1 MSHIENIYLK
11 NFRVFDEGFDM
22 KLKPITFLTGPNSS
36 GKSSVLKSIL
46 LLKSNTASSLQVLDF
61 TGDKHNLGTFVNTI
75 NKKCNKED
83 LISIGLTTK
92 LNDKS
97 PFSMSLYKEPVTTRR
112 SVYYILREEPG
123 EITETIKIIL
133 HFRKNDRSGKL
144 AKLELFVKEEDKP
157 VIVLTIGKDETQSHE
172 FDVNQNTLVKNKF
185 LNDAFL
191 NFRMFRDGKKIR
203 TPKSNLNTLKKYTMP
218 SKFKLQDGNKE
229 EFYDEP
235 ILIFSQLFKQFL
247 NDTFKQY
254 IENKSVHSYFFRQPI
269 RQVLQD
275 FSSILENTEYIE
287 AVRANTKRIYTNDSQ
302 GTGFNEL
309 ILDYNARDINDS
321 NKNFINKW
329 LKKFEIADT
338 IHFENIEGV
347 ATTVYLLKDDNKV
360 ALADLGY
367 GITQFLP
374 ILLKIALEYPIIA
387 KEESPVVKKLILLE
401 EPETNLHPKLQSL
414 LADFFVDVIKTFE
427 VRLIIETH
435 SEYLIRKM
443 QILVGDKILAKDD
456 SNIYYFC
463 EDGYKTE
470 DRISEIN
477 FLDNGALDKE
487 FGKGFYDEATN
498 LKFELLKRKAL

>member
-1 MSHIENIYLK
+1 MSFIEKIFFK
-11 NFRVFDEGFDM
+11 NFRVFDDDFEM
-22 KLKPITFLTGPNSS
+22 TLKPITFLTGPNSS

-61 TGDKHNLGTFVNTI
+61 TGDKHNLGTFDNTI
-75 NKKCNKED
+75 NKKCSDED
-83 LISIGLTTK
+83 LISIGLTTT
-92 LNDKS
+92 LNNGS

-112 SVYYILREEPG
+112 SVYYILREDAG
-123 EITETIKIIL
+123 ESSETIKVLL

-144 AKLELFVKEEDKP
+144 AKLELFVKDELKP
-157 VIVLTIGKDETQSHE
+157 IIILSLAQDDSQQHE
-172 FDVNQNTLVKNKF
+172 LEINQNTLVKNSY
-185 LNDAFL
+185 LNESFL
-191 NFRMFRDGKKIR
+191 NFRIVKDGKKIK
-203 TPKSNLNTLKKYTMP
+203 TPKSNLNTLKKYSIL
-218 SKFKLQDGNKE
+218 SKFKLQEGNKE

-235 ILIFSQLFKQFL
+235 ILIFSLLYKQFL
-247 NDTFKQY
+247 IDTFKTN
-254 IENKSVHSYFFRQPI
+254 IDTKNIHSFFLRQPI
-269 RQVLQD
+269 RQILQD

-321 NKNFINKW
+321 NQKFINKW

-338 IHFENIEGV
+338 ILFENIEGV
-347 ATTVYLLKDDNKV
+347 ATTVYLIKDSKKI

-374 ILLKIALEYPIIA
+374 ILLKIALEYPIIP
-387 KEESPVVKKLILLE
+387 KEEPSVVKKLILLE

-443 QILVGDKILAKDD
+443 QILVGDNLLKKED

-463 EDGYKTE
+463 EGE
-470 DRISEIN
+470 NSNERISEIN
-477 FLDNGALDKE
+477 FLENGAIDKE

>member
-1 MSHIENIYLK
+1 MSFIEKIFLK
-11 NFRVFDEGFDM
+11 NFRVFDEGFEI

-61 TGDKHNLGTFVNTI
+61 TGDKHNLGTFDNTI
-75 NKKCNKED
+75 NKKCTEKD
-83 LISIGLTTK
+83 LISIGLTTI
-92 LNDKS
+92 LNNAT

-112 SVYYILREEPG
+112 SVYYILREEAG
-123 EITETIKIIL
+123 EESESIKILL

-144 AKLELFVKEEDKP
+144 AKLEFFVKEEEKP
-157 VIVLTIGKDETQSHE
+157 VIVLTLTQDDTQNHE
-172 FDVNQNTLVKNKF
+172 LDINQNTLVKNDF
-185 LNDAFL
+185 LNEAFL
-191 NFRMFRDGKKIR
+191 NFRMVKDRKKIK
-203 TPKSNLNTLKKYTMP
+203 TPKSTINTLKKYVMP

-235 ILIFSQLFKQFL
+235 ILIFSLLYKQFL
-247 NDTFKQY
+247 NDTFKQN
-254 IENKSVHSYFFRQPI
+254 IDTKTLHSFFLRQPI
-269 RQVLQD
+269 KQILQD

-309 ILDYNARDINDS
+309 ILDYNARDINES
-321 NKNFINKW
+321 NKKFIDKW
-329 LKKFEIADT
+329 LKKFDIADT
-338 IHFENIEGV
+338 ILFENIEGV
-347 ATTVYLLKDDNKV
+347 ATTVYLLKEDKKI

-374 ILLKIALEYPIIA
+374 ILLKIALEYPIVP
-387 KEESPVVKKLILLE
+387 KEEASVVKKLILLE

-443 QILVGDKILAKDD
+443 QILVGDSILKKED

-463 EDGYKTE
+463 EDGYNTG
-470 DRISEIN
+470 DRISEIS

-487 FGKGFYDEATN
+487 FGQGFYDEATN